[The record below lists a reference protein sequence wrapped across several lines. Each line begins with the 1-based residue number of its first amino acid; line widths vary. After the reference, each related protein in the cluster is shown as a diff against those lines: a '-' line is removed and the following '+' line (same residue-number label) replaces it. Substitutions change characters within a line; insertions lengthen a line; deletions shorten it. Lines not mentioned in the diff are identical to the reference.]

1 MSELT
6 ENSEKLNAFGAENLE
21 YITNNDMDEIIDSVK
36 SYDEACS
43 TPSQLVR
50 LIHFHPDH
58 PENHNLKLKDGSA
71 YIYDGEKWDVRQKE
85 ESINIL
91 VDKAF
96 NMIVS
101 YYNRRKKL
109 YREKNKI
116 ITKQK
121 ELYEQ
126 YPELKDEIYKK
137 LRIVEEAPIVIEPI
151 LSNNIDDDIEL
162 KDSIFGLYSN
172 DFLQDYFDARNREI
186 ELTKS
191 KENEEELKEIRKK
204 LDILD
209 KKEEELIYSSSE
221 DKASDDETQINNSE
235 NIVNTKESSG
245 KIELE
250 KNDDNILDL
259 VEETI
264 INKSLDREQSR
275 DNTSLN
281 SASINNINESKKQPK
296 KRKKKKKSTQ
306 KTQSS

>member
-6 ENSEKLNAFGAENLE
+6 ENSVKLNAFGAENLD
-21 YITNNDMDEIIDSVK
+21 YIKNSDMDNIIDSVK

-50 LIHFHPDH
+50 LIHFHQEH

-71 YIYDGEKWDVRQKE
+71 YIYDGEKWDVRDKE

-172 DFLQDYFDARNREI
+172 DFLQEYFDARNMEI
-186 ELTKS
+186 QLSKS
-191 KENEEELKEIRKK
+191 DENSEELEELRKK
-204 LDILD
+204 IDKLD
-209 KKEEELIYSSSE
+209 KEEEKVIYSSSDDKNSDEERINIEEESLLDIVE
-221 DKASDDETQINNSE
+221 DTIIEKGEG
-235 NIVNTKESSG
+235 IVNNLSNIDKKE
-245 KIELE
+245 
-250 KNDDNILDL
+250 
-259 VEETI
+259 
-264 INKSLDREQSR
+264 
-275 DNTSLN
+275 
-281 SASINNINESKKQPK
+281 
-296 KRKKKKKSTQ
+296 KKKKKR
-306 KTQSS
+306 KAKAKKG

>member
-1 MSELT
+1 MTELNN
-6 ENSEKLNAFGAENLE
+6 NSVKLNAFGTENLE
-21 YITNNDMDEIIDSVK
+21 YIKNSDMDEIIDSVK

-50 LIHFHPDH
+50 LIHFHPEH

-71 YIYDGEKWDVRQKE
+71 YIYDGEKWDIRNKE

-126 YPELKDEIYKK
+126 YPDLKDEIYKK

-172 DFLQDYFDARNREI
+172 DFLQEYFDARNKEI
-186 ELTKS
+186 ELSKS
-191 KENEEELKEIRKK
+191 ENEGDVEELEMIREKINM
-204 LDILD
+204 LD
-209 KKEEELIYSSSE
+209 KEEEKVIYSSSE
-221 DKASDDETQINNSE
+221 DRNSDEERQINIEDDSIL
-235 NIVNTKESSG
+235 NIVE
-245 KIELE
+245 
-250 KNDDNILDL
+250 D
-259 VEETI
+259 TI
-264 INKSLDREQSR
+264 IN
-275 DNTSLN
+275 NTSP
-281 SASINNINESKKQPK
+281 NNDVMSDNNVAVNKTKKEV
-296 KRKKKKKSTQ
+296 KKKKKKKKKDKPSN
-306 KTQSS
+306 KTASKSK

>member
-1 MSELT
+1 MTELNK
-6 ENSEKLNAFGAENLE
+6 NSVKLNAFGAENLD
-21 YITNNDMDEIIDSVK
+21 YIKNNDMDNIIDSVK

-50 LIHFHPDH
+50 LIHFHQDH

-71 YIYDGEKWDVRQKE
+71 YIYDGEKWDVRDKE

-172 DFLQDYFDARNREI
+172 DFLQEYFDARNMEI
-186 ELTKS
+186 QLSKS
-191 KENEEELKEIRKK
+191 DENREELEELRKK
-204 LDILD
+204 IDKLD
-209 KKEEELIYSSSE
+209 KEEEKVIYSSSDDKNSDEERINIEE
-221 DKASDDETQINNSE
+221 DSLIDIVEDTIIEKGEG
-235 NIVNTKESSG
+235 IVNNLSNIDKKE
-245 KIELE
+245 
-250 KNDDNILDL
+250 
-259 VEETI
+259 
-264 INKSLDREQSR
+264 
-275 DNTSLN
+275 
-281 SASINNINESKKQPK
+281 
-296 KRKKKKKSTQ
+296 KKKKKR
-306 KTQSS
+306 KAKAKKG